1 MLVLDM
7 HCRYSKKIFRSF
19 PRLSVLRYKDKI
31 EFKIFFAFVALY
43 SIAWFNRL
51 GSSNFY
57 FIYLFFVLLNPPY
70 EIRTKDI
77 VLNVLKNVKVLLTPS
92 KNATVKVTSWTKSK
106 KRYAFQVLALKS
118 SANLVHFFRE
128 PGSTGP
134 F

>member
-1 MLVLDM
+1 MVN
-7 HCRYSKKIFRSF
+7 H
-19 PRLSVLRYKDKI
+19 
-31 EFKIFFAFVALY
+31 
-43 SIAWFNRL
+43 L
-51 GSSNFY
+51 GPSNFY

-128 PGSTGP
+128 PGSTDP